1 MNEIKIVEKLE
12 ELFFPAVRQ
21 AYRFFERNGRLRIYW
36 IVYSEKKHTLSLQFI
51 KNALFSE

>member
-21 AYRFFERNGRLRIYW
+21 AYRFFERNGRLPIYRF
-36 IVYSEKKHTLSLQFI
+36 VYSEKKHTYSLQFT

>member
-1 MNEIKIVEKLE
+1 MNETKMVEKLE